1 MKKLNK
7 AIAIALSAVTVFSAS
22 SVVPITASAKVT
34 NVVTSSATSNKSG
47 KWGSNAKWSYNS
59 KTKTLTITGKGTLK
73 NVDVK
78 LPINTDHIKIDHIVV
93 KEGITVLENDVLN
106 WLWPKDI
113 TLPTSIRSIGFHAFA
128 TEYMDIDEPMHDKGI
143 TIYGEYGS
151 VTEEYCK
158 NGEADEYY
166 FFRGYFEPINKSKN
180 RTSGICGADNV
191 KWKLD
196 KNGKMTITGKGLMYG
211 KPSTKVFD
219 KRKVKEVVVG
229 NGVKDIYKGC
239 FRDYPNLKKVTLPD
253 SITNT
258 EPKVFYGC
266 KNLQTVVLPK
276 KLKTMDNYLFA
287 NCSNLKTIKMP
298 TTVGNLGNGVFQNC
312 SSLKTVKMPTTVAKL
327 GNYVFQNCSS
337 LTSVSLPNTI
347 TKMGYSIFS
356 GCTSLTSANIP
367 NKLVAIS
374 GETFLNC
381 KNLTNVTV
389 PESVNKINYNAFENC
404 SKLKNVDFLK
414 NITSFGEDAFKG
426 CSSIEKITLN
436 DNAKIV
442 CDKEYFPSATF
453 LECSNLK
460 EINISE
466 NNKYYTLIDGV
477 LYTKDK
483 KTLILYPSGNEAE
496 TVEIPN
502 FVTKVG
508 RSSFQ
513 GSKNIKKLVIP
524 GNVTNVSEKAF
535 ANCSNLETVTLPDNF
550 KEISDYAFSGCSKL
564 KSINFP
570 TTLKEFGYNAFCN
583 CVSLSEFSLNDGLK
597 RISIG
602 AFKGCKSLT
611 SITIPNSVTNVRENA
626 FQNCT
631 KLKNVKLSDN
641 TDSIYYYAFS
651 NCVSLTDITIPSNVT
666 YVDTYAFVNCKS
678 LSKFNVSKDNK
689 TFSSVRGM
697 LYNKNGDKLILFPM
711 NKATSYSL
719 PKGTKTIG
727 KSAFENGKIKKI
739 TLPNTLKKIDGA
751 AFLNCKDL
759 YSINIPSSVT
769 EINANILR
777 GTKYYKTSKN
787 WYKDQL
793 YVSNCVVAAKKNIKA
808 VSLKSSTR
816 LIAKFAYDS
825 NKVTTVKLPNGIKYI
840 NTSAFYYCDKLKKIT
855 LPKSLVSIGDGA
867 FAYGVTF
874 YVYKNSVGYEYA
886 KNSYNKYK
894 IIK

>member
-1 MKKLNK
+1 MKKFNK

-22 SVVPITASAKVT
+22 SVVPITANAKVT
-34 NVVTSSATSNKSG
+34 NVVSSSATSNKSG

-113 TLPTSIRSIGFHAFA
+113 TLPTSIRTIGFHAFA

-287 NCSNLKTIKMP
+287 NCSNLKSVQMP
-298 TTVGNLGNGVFQNC
+298 TTVENLGNGVFQNC

-466 NNKYYTLIDGV
+466 NNRYYTLIDGV

-513 GSKNIKKLVIP
+513 GSKNIKNLVIP
-524 GNVTNVSEKAF
+524 GNVTDVSKKAF
-535 ANCSNLETVTLPDNF
+535 ANCSNLETVKLPDNF
-550 KEISDYAFSGCSKL
+550 QEISDYAFSGCKNL

-570 TTLKEFGYNAFCN
+570 ATLKFVDRNAFYN
-583 CVSLSEFSLNDGLK
+583 CSSLSEINLNDGLK
-597 RISIG
+597 AIVTG
-602 AFKGCKSLT
+602 AFKGCKGLT
-611 SITIPNSVTNVRENA
+611 SLNIPDSTTSIYENS
-626 FQNCT
+626 FYNCT
-631 KLKNVKLSDN
+631 NLSEVTISKGLNKIGKDAFYGCKNLR
-641 TDSIYYYAFS
+641 
-651 NCVSLTDITIPSNVT
+651 
-666 YVDTYAFVNCKS
+666 
-678 LSKFNVSKDNK
+678 KFNVSKDNK

-697 LYNKNGDKLILFPM
+697 LYNKNGDKLILFPSS
-711 NKATSYSL
+711 KATSY
-719 PKGTKTIG
+719 
-727 KSAFENGKIKKI
+727 N
-739 TLPNTLKKIDGA
+739 LPNSTKYIDKYAFKNSVIQKISFPSTLKSIGDE
-751 AFLNCKDL
+751 AFADCKDL
-759 YSINIPSSVT
+759 YSVRIPSSVT
-769 EINANILR
+769 YVGAKAFNN
-777 GTKYYKTSKN
+777 TKYYNNSKN
-787 WYKDQL
+787 WFKDQL
-793 YVSNCVVAAKKNIKA
+793 YISDCVIASKSNIKTA
-808 VSLKSSTR
+808 VQKSNTR
-816 LIAKFAYDS
+816 LVADSAYMSRKKLSSVKFS
-825 NKVTTVKLPNGIKYI
+825 NKLKYI
-840 NTSAFYYCDKLKKIT
+840 NSYAFIYCDNLEKYT
-855 LPKSLVSIGDGA
+855 LPKSLVNIGEYAIG
-867 FAYGVTF
+867 YSGGLNINNYCTLN
-874 YVYKNSVGYEYA
+874 VYKNSVGHKYA
-886 KNSYNKYK
+886 KKNNLQYK

>member
-22 SVVPITASAKVT
+22 SVVPITANAKVT
-34 NVVTSSATSNKSG
+34 NVVSSSATATSG
-47 KWGSNAKWSYNS
+47 NWGSNAKWSYNS

-73 NVDVK
+73 NADVK
-78 LPINTDHIKIDHIVV
+78 LPSKIDHIVV
-93 KEGITVLENDVLN
+93 KEGITVLEDGVLN
-106 WLWPKDI
+106 WIWPKDI
-113 TLPTSIRSIGFHAFA
+113 TLPTSIREIKGYAFA
-128 TEYMDIDEPMHDKGI
+128 MNECDWNEEFPYREHVI
-143 TIYGEYGS
+143 IYAEAGS
-151 VTEEYCK
+151 VTETYCDMVMKEYESDMYQFMAIFK
-158 NGEADEYY
+158 
-166 FFRGYFEPINKSKN
+166 PIKKSGN
-180 RTSGICGADNV
+180 NNNSNSSGNCGSNNV
-191 KWKLD
+191 KWKLG
-196 KNGKMTITGKGLMYG
+196 KNGKMTIYGKGTMYG
-211 KPSTKVFD
+211 KPATQTFD
-219 KRKVKEVVVG
+219 KRKVKEVVVN
-229 NGVKDIYKGC
+229 NGITNIYGGC
-239 FRDYPNLKKVTLPD
+239 FRDYKNLKKVTIPN
-253 SITNT
+253 SVTVIGA
-258 EPKVFYGC
+258 KAFSGC
-266 KNLQTVVLPK
+266 KNLKTVVMSK
-276 KLKTMDNYLFA
+276 NVQQYNNY
-287 NCSNLKTIKMP
+287 
-298 TTVGNLGNGVFQNC
+298 VFENC
-312 SSLKTVKMPTTVAKL
+312 SSLKSVPSLKNVKKIGMGIFK
-327 GNYVFQNCSS
+327 NCSS
-337 LTSVSLPNTI
+337 I
-347 TKMGYSIFS
+347 TKVDFPNSYSNVPYEMFY
-356 GCTSLTSANIP
+356 G
-367 NKLVAIS
+367 
-374 GETFLNC
+374 C
-381 KNLTNVTV
+381 KNLTNVTLS
-389 PESVNKINYNAFENC
+389 EKVNEIGDYSFAKC
-404 SKLKNVDFLK
+404 TKLKNVNFLK
-414 NITSFGEDAFKG
+414 NITSIGGNAFRG
-426 CSSIEKITLN
+426 CSSIEKVTLN
-436 DNAKIV
+436 DNAKIYTENGTYSENV
-442 CDKEYFPSATF
+442 FSG
-453 LECSNLK
+453 CSKLK
-460 EINISE
+460 DIVVSK
-466 NNKYYTLIDGV
+466 NNKYYTSVDGLI
-477 LYTKDK
+477 YSKDK
-483 KTLILYPSGNEAE
+483 KTLVQYPLGN
-496 TVEIPN
+496 TRTTFTIPD
-502 FVTKVG
+502 FVTKIVVSAF
-508 RSSFQ
+508 R

-550 KEISDYAFSGCSKL
+550 KEISNYVFSGCSKL

-570 TTLKEFGYNAFCN
+570 TTLKNIGYNAFYN
-583 CVSLSEFSLNDGLK
+583 CASLCEINLNNGLK
-597 RISIG
+597 DIG
-602 AFKGCKSLT
+602 ERAFKSCKGLT
-611 SITIPNSVTNVRENA
+611 SVTIPNSVTKLRDSA

-641 TDSIYYYAFS
+641 TNSIYYYAFS

-751 AFLNCKDL
+751 AFLNCKNL

-840 NTSAFYYCDKLKKIT
+840 NTSAFYYCDKLKKII

-886 KNSYNKYK
+886 KNTYCLSPNKYK

>member
-1 MKKLNK
+1 MKKMKKLNK
-7 AIAIALSAVTVFSAS
+7 AIAIALSAVTILSAS

-34 NVVTSSATSNKSG
+34 NVVSSSATATSG
-47 KWGSNAKWSYNS
+47 NWGSNAKWSYNS

-73 NVDVK
+73 KVDVK
-78 LPINTDHIKIDHIVV
+78 LPSKIDHIVV
-93 KEGITVLENDVLN
+93 KEGITVLEDRVLN
-106 WLWPKDI
+106 WIWPKDI
-113 TLPTSIRSIGFHAFA
+113 TLPTSIKEIKGYAFA
-128 TEYMDIDEPMHDKGI
+128 MNVCDWNNDFPYRENVI
-143 TIYGEYGS
+143 IYAEAGS
-151 VTEEYCK
+151 VTETYCDMVMQEYEPDMYEFMAIFKPIKKSGNNNNK
-158 NGEADEYY
+158 N
-166 FFRGYFEPINKSKN
+166 NKN
-180 RTSGICGADNV
+180 SGNCGSNNV

-196 KNGKMTITGKGLMYG
+196 KNGKMTIYGKGEMLG
-211 KPSTKVFD
+211 KPSTKVLN
-219 KRKVKEVVVG
+219 RNKVKEVVVK
-229 NGVKDIYKGC
+229 NGIDNIYRGC
-239 FRDYPNLKKVTLPD
+239 FKDYKNLKKITIPNSVTVIGVKAF
-253 SITNT
+253 S
-258 EPKVFYGC
+258 GC
-266 KNLQTVVLPK
+266 KNLKTVVMSKNLEVYDDYVFEK
-276 KLKTMDNYLFA
+276 
-287 NCSNLKTIKMP
+287 CSNLKSVPSLKKVNSI
-298 TTVGNLGNGVFQNC
+298 GNGIF
-312 SSLKTVKMPTTVAKL
+312 M
-327 GNYVFQNCSS
+327 NCSS
-337 LTSVSLPNTI
+337 LTKVDFPSNYSKVPY
-347 TKMGYSIFS
+347 KMFYG
-356 GCTSLTSANIP
+356 
-367 NKLVAIS
+367 
-374 GETFLNC
+374 C
-381 KNLTNVTV
+381 KNLTNVTL
-389 PESVNKINYNAFENC
+389 SKKVNKVGRYSFEKC
-404 SKLKNVDFLK
+404 TKLKNVNFLE
-414 NITSFGEDAFKG
+414 NVTSIGDDAFKG
-426 CSSIEKITLN
+426 CSSIEKVTLN
-436 DNAKIV
+436 DNAKIYTETSNYSGNV
-442 CDKEYFPSATF
+442 FSG
-453 LECSNLK
+453 CSKLK
-460 EINISE
+460 NIVVSK
-466 NNKYYTLIDGV
+466 NNKYYTSVDGLICS
-477 LYTKDK
+477 KDK
-483 KTLILYPSGNEAE
+483 KTLVQYPLGN
-496 TVEIPN
+496 TRTTFTIPD
-502 FVTKVG
+502 FVTKIVV
-508 RSSFQ
+508 SAFQ

-535 ANCSNLETVTLPDNF
+535 ANCSNLETVKLPDNF
-550 KEISDYAFSGCSKL
+550 QEISDYAFSGCSKL

-751 AFLNCKDL
+751 AFLNCKNL